1 MAFISSSRI
10 HWLYIALS
18 LMTILISQNLAMAC
32 GDKKYTKEEVAK
44 HNTQNDL
51 WIIYDGEVHDMTSF
65 YKEHPG
71 GKVILNKAGQD
82 ATSVLKTLA
91 PHVKAADVVMK
102 KLKQTCIGKVK

>member
-1 MAFISSSRI
+1 MKNLIAKAF
-10 HWLYIALS
+10 LF
-18 LMTILISQNLAMAC
+18 QNLAMAC

-71 GKVILNKAGQD
+71 GKVILNKAGQVS
-82 ATSVLKTLA
+82 SVTF
-91 PHVKAADVVMK
+91 
-102 KLKQTCIGKVK
+102 